1 MDRRRRQLSL
11 HLDSFTAL
19 SIFLIA
25 FWEPKSGFS
34 WPLFIPVGLG
44 KACFLPS
51 LTNPAQRGQD
61 GTTSFG
67 KLAPSRSIESR
78 FPSDQASS
86 LKSLEIP
93 IPPFLSCFLKTVP
106 TPTLPPLPKVLRQGD
121 LLQLCACPKAL
132 RDGDEPETTWG
143 LSPIVSC
150 PTRGYP
156 DPHSPRLPTKGLIGL
171 GQSHMGDRLGQV
183 FVRLHLLMQDRVWTA
198 V

>member
-1 MDRRRRQLSL
+1 MWSLLSFIGVAVTYFCPWTPQSPSFTWSLYLRGFGRSGKGCLCLQANVRIRIMDRRCRQLSL
-11 HLDSFTAL
+11 RLDSFTAL

-78 FPSDQASS
+78 FLSDQASS
-86 LKSLEIP
+86 LK
-93 IPPFLSCFLKTVP
+93 
-106 TPTLPPLPKVLRQGD
+106 
-121 LLQLCACPKAL
+121 
-132 RDGDEPETTWG
+132 
-143 LSPIVSC
+143 VS
-150 PTRGYP
+150 GNP
-156 DPHSPRLPTKGLIGL
+156 DPSIPQLLSQGSPHPHPATPA
-171 GQSHMGDRLGQV
+171 QSSPPGRPPS
-183 FVRLHLLMQDRVWTA
+183 A
-198 V
+198 VCMSKSFERWR